1 MKSRILEKGTQLF
14 FRYGV
19 KSVTMD
25 AIAAELGISKKTI
38 YQHFPDKESMVYEV
52 VQTFVTQDIVKW
64 EELDRLYS
72 NVIEKMFQS
81 FEMVK
86 DMVTQMNP
94 HLLFEIQKYFPK
106 AFQLFKDHGELFIHK
121 NLIADFRKGAQF
133 GYFRNDI
140 DFELLA
146 RLRMAEVDLVFNP
159 DFYPNNKL
167 SLYETQLT
175 LMDIFMRGILT
186 EKGLT
191 LYNSYQ
197 NNLKSWSA

>member
-38 YQHFPDKESMVYEV
+38 YQHFPDKDAMVLQV
-52 VQTFVTQDIVKW
+52 VDAFIEKDEVKW
-64 EELDRLYS
+64 VELDKQYP
-72 NVIEKMFQS
+72 NVIEKMFKS

-86 DMVTQMNP
+86 EMLMQMNP
-94 HLLFEIQKYFPK
+94 RLLYEIEKYFP
-106 AFQLFKDHGELFIHK
+106 AAYARFREYNERGIHAHLVLDFK
-121 NLIADFRKGAQF
+121 KGMQF
-133 GYFRNDI
+133 GYFRKDI
-140 DFELLA
+140 DVELLA
-146 RLRMAEVDLVFNP
+146 RLRMAEVGLVFNP
-159 DFYPNNKL
+159 DFYPENKL
-167 SLYETQLT
+167 SLFETQMI

-186 EKGLT
+186 EKGLV

-197 NNLKSWSA
+197 NNPQI